1 MSALPPK
8 ADIDRR
14 YDIVRFVPK
23 SRHYAVQ
30 QFDAVPTAVDAD
42 QEADLIIRRRH
53 NRLSKIGQLRPSSSY
68 VAFTYAHTSATGDSS
83 EWPNRRRS
91 PRRTPRLFRQPGLA
105 QALGPAG
112 EVFRPPIRPQYKS
125 QIGNAQ
131 RGIELPQPR
140 QGFLCLL
147 RPPGKPVACSGDAQY
162 IDEIGAVP

>member
-1 MSALPPK
+1 MSALCQK
-8 ADIDRR
+8 QT
-14 YDIVRFVPK
+14 
-23 SRHYAVQ
+23 YAMQ
-30 QFDAVPTAVDAD
+30 QFDAVPIAVGA
-42 QEADLIIRRRH
+42 
-53 NRLSKIGQLRPSSSY
+53 G
-68 VAFTYAHTSATGDSS
+68 SS
-83 EWPNRRRS
+83 EWPNRRCS

-162 IDEIGAVP
+162 IDEIGAV